1 METTKTITLLCTGV
15 IAVTISLT
23 LTRLL
28 FRKEKI
34 SSEKEGKII
43 LSYGILFTSWVL
55 GFSLL
60 NLKTITVLNEYFDMV
75 YKINPSNHLI
85 EISQTS
91 VLFIGLTNFWLVFW
105 HYVTKVLSLLFLGRR
120 VSQNEMESNN
130 YVYFLVNGTIFI
142 SFIYIL
148 MPIFEN
154 TLSSFLPELGI
165 PFYR

>member
-28 FRKEKI
+28 IRKEKI

-60 NLKTITVLNEYFDMV
+60 NLKTISVLNEYFDMV
-75 YKINPSNHLI
+75 YKVYSSNHLI
-85 EISQTS
+85 EISKTGI
-91 VLFIGLTNFWLVFW
+91 LFIGLTNLWLVFW

-120 VSQNEMESNN
+120 DSQNEMESNN

-154 TLSSFLPELGI
+154 ALRTFFPELEI

>member
-75 YKINPSNHLI
+75 YKINPSNHLF
-85 EISQTS
+85 EISKTS
-91 VLFIGLTNFWLVFW
+91 ILFIGLTNLWLVFW

-120 VSQNEMESNN
+120 DSQNEMESNN

-154 TLSSFLPELGI
+154 TLRTFFPELEI